1 MIAILRF
8 NLANPEQQR
17 EYIHAMEGGNYY
29 RFIHDIKEAL
39 IQADKYGAVQGVKEI
54 NEQQHDMIA
63 RARELFME
71 LYSESGLR
79 EVDV

>member
-1 MIAILRF
+1 
-8 NLANPEQQR
+8 
-17 EYIHAMEGGNYY
+17 
-29 RFIHDIKEAL
+29 
-39 IQADKYGAVQGVKEI
+39 VKEI